1 MPTDRHGQTHERM
14 CPDCGTKEGE
24 SMRIRGIVCT
34 LCVLVW
40 PALAAAQGYGDGGY
54 IEGNGERSVIRPAGY
69 GWRNTVTVPDGACGC
84 AMPVR
89 ADCYDVCRPCG
100 LRPLCFL
107 KRVARTL
114 DCLLP
119 CNLCHG
125 RGYRTGPLHGCV
137 LGGRFGSGADCCG
150 GCCANPAGSCF
161 ADVGCGSGPSCGCE
175 SGSPVPA
182 LSDPFQDDP
191 LPPRPQPA
199 REVRR
204 TPTSAPTRSVMMP
217 PQRTASHA
225 PPRQTTAP
233 QRPAMHS
240 APRPAAMPQRTAVH
254 AAPRPATLPRPA
266 APPSATSPYKITTAA
281 SGTSTAPANAVRGS
295 SPQSVLRQTAHEREL
310 AEPAPHWI
318 DQRQA
323 RPIIR
328 SQSPPETPDDLE
340 IPYNPLRGR

>member
-1 MPTDRHGQTHERM
+1 
-14 CPDCGTKEGE
+14 
-24 SMRIRGIVCT
+24 MRIRGIVCA
-34 LCVLVW
+34 LCLFAW
-40 PALAAAQGYGDGGY
+40 PALAAAQGYV
-54 IEGNGERSVIRPAGY
+54 EGVYAEGSGERSVIRPAGY
-69 GWRNTVTVPDGACGC
+69 GWRNYVEVPDGPCGH

-125 RGYRTGPLHGCV
+125 HGYRTGPLHGCI
-137 LGGRFGSGADCCG
+137 LGGRWGCGGCCAG

-161 ADVGCGSGPSCGCE
+161 DDIGCAGGPSCAVGPSCGCE
-175 SGSPVPA
+175 SCSSAVPM

-204 TPTSAPTRSVMMP
+204 TPTSMPTRSVLAT
-217 PQRTASHA
+217 PQRTAA
-225 PPRQTTAP
+225 
-233 QRPAMHS
+233 HS
-240 APRPAAMPQRTAVH
+240 APRQATMPQQTAQAAPRPMTMPQRTTVQ
-254 AAPRPATLPRPA
+254 AAPRPTTMPRPA
-266 APPSATSPYKITTAA
+266 APPRASSPYKITTAA
-281 SGTSTAPANAVRGS
+281 HDSGSARVA

-310 AEPAPHWI
+310 LEPAPHWI
-318 DQRQA
+318 DHKQA
-323 RPIIR
+323 QPIIR